1 MIYVV
6 EDDSN
11 IRELLLYTLQ
21 NSGLEACGF
30 GQAAD
35 FWQAMGQRLPQL
47 VLLDRMLPGED
58 GLSVLG
64 KLRGAPA
71 TRWIPVILVTARD
84 SEYDKVLGLDSGAD
98 DYITKPFGMME
109 LLARVKALLR
119 RTRPETA
126 EEYRLGELYVCP
138 DKHLVRVEEQ
148 EVTLTHKEFELLCLL
163 LRNPSMVFTRDKL
176 LDLIWGYAF
185 DGESRTVDVHIR
197 NLRQKL
203 GPAGRY
209 IETVRGVGYRIGGA
223 AGEG

>member
-1 MIYVV
+1 MKVGCVKEIKNNEFRVGMTPDNVRAYVDAGHEVYV
-6 EDDSN
+6 ERDAGVG
-11 IRELLLYTLQ
+11 
-21 NSGLEACGF
+21 SGL
-30 GQAAD
+30 
-35 FWQAMGQRLPQL
+35 
-47 VLLDRMLPGED
+47 
-58 GLSVLG
+58 S
-64 KLRGAPA
+64 
-71 TRWIPVILVTARD
+71 T
-84 SEYDKVLGLDSGAD
+84 
-98 DYITKPFGMME
+98 
-109 LLARVKALLR
+109 
-119 RTRPETA
+119 

-176 LDLIWGYAF
+176 LDLIWCYAF